1 MSNYDITVIYARHNE
16 EGDTPK
22 PFPHQTYPAGK
33 IQVIPVWE
41 KDFVYTRRDSLKA
54 LSKAEGR
61 FTILLDEEDEFDGN
75 FLENMINGAKTA
87 GMAFSM
93 SAQIF
98 PRVKRLVVG
107 VFSLFANKAVVDYY
121 VRLKRAHKID
131 EFRRLPF

>member
-75 FLENMINGAKTA
+75 FLENMINGAKQR
-87 GMAFSM
+87 GWLSPCQRRFSP
-93 SAQIF
+93 A
-98 PRVKRLVVG
+98 
-107 VFSLFANKAVVDYY
+107 
-121 VRLKRAHKID
+121 
-131 EFRRLPF
+131 